1 MIKEF
6 STQPKAQNNKAR
18 IVMTVCFLIAAVA
31 FVTMVMASRYRGVI
45 GLVSIGA
52 IITGILMY
60 TKYISVKFFY
70 DVLVDGYDEPL
81 LVVRQLVGK
90 RNVTL
95 ARIYLADVT
104 DIKHETAQQR
114 RAHKKDKRV
123 RLYVFG
129 PTLSPSESYRVY
141 TKSHLETS
149 EILLEGSA
157 EFFDL
162 LRGYVAEAKEL
173 RAKIEEEE
181 EY

>member
-6 STQPKAQNNKAR
+6 SAQPKAQNNKAK
-18 IVMTVCFLIAAVA
+18 IVMAVSFLVAAVA
-31 FVTMVMASRYRGVI
+31 FVTMVMATKYRGVI
-45 GLVSIGA
+45 GLVSVGA

-70 DVLVDGYDEPL
+70 DVLVEGYDEPM

-95 ARIYLADVT
+95 ARIYLADVC
-104 DIKHETAQQR
+104 DIKHESAAER
-114 RAHKKDKRV
+114 RAHKRDRRV

-149 EILLEGSA
+149 ELVLEGSS
-157 EFFDL
+157 EFFEM